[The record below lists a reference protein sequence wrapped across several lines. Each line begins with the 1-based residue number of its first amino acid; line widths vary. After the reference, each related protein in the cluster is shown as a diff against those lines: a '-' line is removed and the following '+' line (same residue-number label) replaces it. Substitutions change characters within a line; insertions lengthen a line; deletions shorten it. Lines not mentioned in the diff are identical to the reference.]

1 MGGGGGDDYSAK
13 QAEIE
18 RGKQKARDALNLSF
32 GIAPSGGTAP
42 DRAAFTRTIYTNTP
56 NPNQN
61 PYDNGGTV
69 QQTSTPSEQFDQAGY
84 DAALASYNGQS
95 AEAQKNKAARDALYG
110 TVRQNAFD
118 AGKRGLDESRTNA
131 ERDQKFALFAQ
142 GLNGGSVDIDQGAT
156 LGRTYD
162 KGLLDLGAKADAA
175 RTGLESNDEN
185 TRLGLLQ
192 SIDAGMDQGSALS
205 SALNQLKTNNDR
217 ASAEAQGTTLGD
229 LFAGTGLLYTKSNL
243 ARGKQDAGDWFAS
256 NYGSARPKN
265 SGSNGIVTQT

>member
-18 RGKQKARDALNLSF
+18 RNKQKARDALNLSF
-32 GIAPSGGTAP
+32 GIGPTSSSAAP
-42 DRAAFTRTIYTNTP
+42 DRASFTKQVPYITP
-56 NPNQN
+56 
-61 PYDNGGTV
+61 GGT
-69 QQTSTPSEQFDQAGY
+69 SESGNDGSEIAYDAQFDEGAY
-84 DAALASYNGQS
+84 NKALSDFNATTG
-95 AEAQKNKAARDALYG
+95 EAQKNKAARDALYG

-131 ERDQKFALFAQ
+131 ARDQKFALFAQ

-205 SALNQLKTNNDR
+205 SALNQLKTNSDR
-217 ASAEAQGTTLGD
+217 AGAEAQGTTLGD

-256 NYGSARPKN
+256 NYGGARPK
-265 SGSNGIVTQT
+265 SAGSNGIVTQT

>member
-18 RGKQKARDALNLSF
+18 RNKQKARDALNLSF
-32 GIAPSGGTAP
+32 GISGSGAAPSRSDFTSTRYVDQMLPSGT
-42 DRAAFTRTIYTNTP
+42 
-56 NPNQN
+56 
-61 PYDNGGTV
+61 DNGGDVLTKV
-69 QQTSTPSEQFDQAGY
+69 PTDAFDQAGY
-84 DAALASYNGQS
+84 DKALADFNGS
-95 AEAQKNKAARDALYG
+95 SGEAQKNKAAREALYG
-110 TVRQNAFD
+110 NVRQNAFD
-118 AGKRGLDESRTNA
+118 AGKRGLDESRDNA
-131 ERDQKFALFAQ
+131 ARDQKFALFAQ

-156 LGRTYD
+156 LGRTYN

-175 RTGLESNDEN
+175 RTGLESSDEN

-243 ARGKQDAGDWFAS
+243 ARGKQDAGDWWAS
-256 NYGSARPKN
+256 NYGSARPK
-265 SGSNGIVTQT
+265 SAGSNGIVTQT

>member
-18 RGKQKARDALNLSF
+18 RNKQKARDALNLSF
-32 GIAPSGGTAP
+32 GIGPTSSSAAP
-42 DRAAFTRTIYTNTP
+42 DRNSFMKDVPFI
-56 NPNQN
+56 QN
-61 PYDNGGTV
+61 DATESGSGG
-69 QQTSTPSEQFDQAGY
+69 QSIGYQPEFDQAAY
-84 DAALASYNGQS
+84 DKAVADFGATSG
-95 AEAQKNKAARDALYG
+95 EAQKNKAARDALYG

-131 ERDQKFALFAQ
+131 ARDQKFALFAQ

-175 RTGLESNDEN
+175 RTGLEANDEN

-205 SALNQLKTNNDR
+205 SALNQLKTNSDR
-217 ASAEAQGTTLGD
+217 AGAEAQGTTLGD

-243 ARGKQDAGDWFAS
+243 ARGKQDAGDWWAS
-256 NYGSARPKN
+256 NYGSARPKS
-265 SGSNGIVTQT
+265 SGSTGIVTQT